1 MSEDKVSRRLAA
13 ILAADVVG
21 YSRLIGQDE
30 EGTITRLNALRAD
43 LLDPGITRHGGRIV
57 KTMGDGFLIE
67 YSSAVDAVRSAVELQ
82 SQLTERNASSSEEG
96 RIEFRIGVNLG
107 DIIVQGDD
115 ILGDGVNIAARLE
128 GIAVPGGVCIS
139 DKVGAEV
146 AGKIDV
152 AFQDGGEYK
161 VKNIAQPVRVLH
173 WHPDESVTL
182 PVGEVAADDDEGG
195 KPDRKPN
202 LVLMPFEPLGG
213 DDETR
218 NLAATID
225 DEVSGAL
232 ANLTGI
238 SLITAVD
245 EADYVAKGSVR
256 AAGNRFRTTVL
267 LHDQAEQKQFWSEHF
282 EGDLEEIFDAIDEL
296 AVRICSA
303 LRYEIYERETE
314 KSKQRPIEEQS
325 NQDLMGQA
333 GHILFQSRRADYER
347 SRELISIV
355 IAREPDNPMAL
366 GIGAWGR
373 ILLEVFCGYR
383 PIALEDGEIGM
394 DYIRRS
400 IELHERSDFA
410 HMAQGRLYLHW
421 ERDTSAAILEA
432 ERSLE
437 LNPGYVLAM
446 GLMGEAKCFSGDPET
461 GIDYC
466 TKAVETDAR
475 FPANHW
481 FMEDIALGN
490 FVREDYGAAIEW
502 AKRADQRQRDV
513 PRILLMLTSA
523 SAHAG
528 QAEATAKAAQ
538 RLLDSCP
545 NFRVGDLRRWPFQ
558 QPAHWER
565 FTSGLIEAGL
575 PA

>member
-1 MSEDKVSRRLAA
+1 MAQAHLQRRLAA
-13 ILAADVVG
+13 ILVADVVG

-30 EGTITRLNALRAD
+30 EGTIARLNAVVVD
-43 LLDPGITRHGGRIV
+43 LLVPGIARHGGRIV

-67 YSSAVDAVRSAVELQ
+67 YSSAVDAVRNAVELQ
-82 SQLTERNASSSEEG
+82 SQLADRNAGSSEAG
-96 RIEFRIGVNLG
+96 RMEFRIGVNLG
-107 DIIVQGDD
+107 DIVVQGDD

-139 DKVGAEV
+139 DKIGAEV
-146 AGKIDV
+146 AGKIDA
-152 AFQDGGEYK
+152 AFQDGGEYE

-182 PVGEVAADDDEGG
+182 PVGEVAADDDKDG

-202 LVLMPFEPLGG
+202 LMLMPFEPLGG
-213 DDETR
+213 DDETKD
-218 NLAATID
+218 LTATID

-232 ANLTGI
+232 AKLTGI
-238 SLITAVD
+238 ALVTAAD

-256 AAGNRFRTTVL
+256 AAGNRFRATVQ
-267 LHDQAEQKQFWSEHF
+267 LHDHAEQKQFWSERFDGNLEDIF
-282 EGDLEEIFDAIDEL
+282 EAMDDLAM
-296 AVRICSA
+296 RISSA

-314 KSKQRPIEEQS
+314 KSKARPAEEQS
-325 NQDLMGQA
+325 NQELMGQA
-333 GHILFQSRRADYER
+333 GHILFQSRRADYEK

-355 IAREPDNPMAL
+355 MERDPDDPMAL
-366 GIGAWGR
+366 AIGAWGR
-373 ILLEVFCGYR
+373 TLLEVFCGWG
-383 PIALEDGEIGM
+383 PIAPEDGETGM
-394 DYIRRS
+394 GYIRRS
-400 IELHERSDFA
+400 IELNERSDFA
-410 HMAQGRLYLHW
+410 HMAQGLLYLHW

-446 GLMGEAKCFSGDPET
+446 GLMAEAKCFSGDPET
-461 GIDYC
+461 GIEYG

-481 FMEDIALGN
+481 YMEDIALGN
-490 FVREDYGAAIEW
+490 FVREDYDAAIEW

-528 QAEATAKAAQ
+528 QADATGKAAQ
-538 RLLDSCP
+538 RLRDSCP
-545 NFRVGDLRRWPFQ
+545 NFCVGALRRWAFQ
-558 QPAHWER
+558 EPAHWER

-575 PA
+575 PE

>member
-21 YSRLIGQDE
+21 YSRLVGQDE
-30 EGTITRLNALRAD
+30 EGTITRLNTLRAD
-43 LLDPGITRHGGRIV
+43 MLDPGIARHGGRIV

-67 YSSAVDAVRSAVELQ
+67 YSSAVDAVRNAVELQ
-82 SQLTERNASSSEEG
+82 GQLAERNAGSSGEG
-96 RIEFRIGVNLG
+96 RMEFRIGVNLG

-146 AGKIDV
+146 AGKLEV
-152 AFQDGGEYK
+152 TFQDGGEYE

-173 WHPDESVTL
+173 WHPDEGVTL
-182 PVGEVAADDDEGG
+182 PVGEVATDDDEDG

-213 DDETR
+213 DDETK
-218 NLAATID
+218 NLTATID

-232 ANLTGI
+232 AKLTGI
-238 SLITAVD
+238 SLVTVAAD
-245 EADYVAKGSVR
+245 ADYVAKGSVR
-256 AAGNRFRTTVL
+256 AAGNRFRATVQ
-267 LHDQAEQKQFWSEHF
+267 LHDQAEQKQFWSERF
-282 EGDLEEIFDAIDEL
+282 DGDLEDIFDAMDKL

-314 KSKQRPIEEQS
+314 KSKQRPAEEQS
-325 NQDLMGQA
+325 NQELMGQA

-355 IAREPDNPMAL
+355 IARDPDNPMAL
-366 GIGAWGR
+366 AIGAWGR
-373 ILLEVFCGYR
+373 TMLEVICGYR
-383 PIALEDGEIGM
+383 PIAPEDGETGM
-394 DYIRRS
+394 GYIRRS
-400 IELHERSDFA
+400 IELNERSDFA
-410 HMAQGRLYLHW
+410 HMVQGRLYLHW

-446 GLMGEAKCFSGDPET
+446 GLMGEARCFSGDPEA
-461 GIDYC
+461 GIEYS

-490 FVREDYGAAIEW
+490 FVREDYDAAIEW

-513 PRILLMLTSA
+513 PRILLMLISA

-528 QAEATAKAAQ
+528 QAEAAGKAAQ
-538 RLLDSCP
+538 RLLDSCLD
-545 NFRVGDLRRWPFQ
+545 FRVGDLRRWAFQ
-558 QPAHWER
+558 EPAHWER

>member
-1 MSEDKVSRRLAA
+1 MSENKVSRRLAA

-21 YSRLIGQDE
+21 YSRLVGQNE
-30 EGTITRLNALRAD
+30 EGTITRLNTLRTE
-43 LLDPGITRHGGRIV
+43 LLDPSIARHNGRMV

-82 SQLTERNASSSEEG
+82 RQLAERNADLPEDT
-96 RIEFRIGVNLG
+96 RMAFRIGVNLG

-128 GIAVPGGVCIS
+128 GIAVQGGVCIA

-152 AFQDGGEYK
+152 VFQDGGEYK

-182 PVGEVAADDDEGG
+182 PVGDAATDDADG
-195 KPDRKPN
+195 KPDRQPN
-202 LVLMPFEPLGG
+202 LVLMPLDALGG
-213 DDETR
+213 DDETK
-218 NLAATID
+218 NLAAEID

-232 ANLTGI
+232 AKLTGI
-238 SLITAVD
+238 SLVTAVD

-256 AAGNRFRTTVL
+256 AAGNRFRATL
-267 LHDQAEQKQFWSEHF
+267 QLHDQAEQKQFWSERF
-282 EGDLEEIFDAIDEL
+282 DGELEDIFDAMDEL

-314 KSKQRPIEEQS
+314 KSKQRSVEEQS
-325 NQDLMGQA
+325 NQELMGQA
-333 GHILFQSRRADYER
+333 GHILFQSRRADYEK

-355 IAREPDNPMAL
+355 IERDPDNPMAL
-366 GIGAWGR
+366 AIGAWGR
-373 ILLEVFCGYR
+373 TMLEVICGYG
-383 PIALEDGEIGM
+383 PIAPEDGETGM
-394 DYIRRS
+394 QYIRRS
-400 IELHERSDFA
+400 LELNERSDFA
-410 HMAQGRLYLHW
+410 HMVQGRLYLHW
-421 ERDTSAAILEA
+421 ERDTSAAILAA

-437 LNPGYVLAM
+437 LNAGFVLAM
-446 GLMGEAKCFSGDPET
+446 GLMGETKSFAGDPEA
-461 GIDYC
+461 GIEYS

-490 FVREDYGAAIEW
+490 FVREDYDATIEW

-513 PRILLMLTSA
+513 PRILLMLTTA
-523 SAHAG
+523 CAHAG
-528 QAEATAKAAQ
+528 QTDAAAKAAQ
-538 RLLDSCP
+538 RLIDACAD
-545 NFRVGDLRRWPFQ
+545 FRVGDLRHWAFQ
-558 QPAHWER
+558 DPAHWER

>member
-21 YSRLIGQDE
+21 YSRLVGQDE
-30 EGTITRLNALRAD
+30 EGTITRLNTLRAD
-43 LLDPGITRHGGRIV
+43 MLDPGIARHGGRIV

-67 YSSAVDAVRSAVELQ
+67 YSSAVDAVRNAVELQ
-82 SQLTERNASSSEEG
+82 GQLAERNAGSSGEG
-96 RIEFRIGVNLG
+96 RMEFRIGVNLG

-146 AGKIDV
+146 AGKLEV
-152 AFQDGGEYK
+152 TFQDGGEYE

-173 WHPDESVTL
+173 WHPDEGVTL
-182 PVGEVAADDDEGG
+182 PVGEVATDDDEDG

-213 DDETR
+213 DDETK
-218 NLAATID
+218 NLTATID

-232 ANLTGI
+232 AKLTGI
-238 SLITAVD
+238 SLVTVAAD
-245 EADYVAKGSVR
+245 ADYVAKGSVR
-256 AAGNRFRTTVL
+256 AAGNRFRATVQ
-267 LHDQAEQKQFWSEHF
+267 LHDQAEQKQFWSERF
-282 EGDLEEIFDAIDEL
+282 DGDLEDIFDAMDKL

-314 KSKQRPIEEQS
+314 KSKQRPAEEQS
-325 NQDLMGQA
+325 NQELMGQA

-355 IAREPDNPMAL
+355 IARDPDNPMAL
-366 GIGAWGR
+366 AIGAWGR
-373 ILLEVFCGYR
+373 TMLEVICGYR
-383 PIALEDGEIGM
+383 PIAPEDGETGM
-394 DYIRRS
+394 GYIRRS
-400 IELHERSDFA
+400 IELNERSDFA
-410 HMAQGRLYLHW
+410 HMVQGRLYLHW

-446 GLMGEAKCFSGDPET
+446 GLMGEARCFSGDPEA
-461 GIDYC
+461 GIEYS

-490 FVREDYGAAIEW
+490 FVREDYDAAIEW

-513 PRILLMLTSA
+513 PRILLMLISA

-528 QAEATAKAAQ
+528 QAEAAGKAAQ
-538 RLLDSCP
+538 RLLDSCLD
-545 NFRVGDLRRWPFQ
+545 FRVGDLRVRFKMPHY
-558 QPAHWER
+558 AER
-565 FTSGLIEAGL
+565 AC
-575 PA
+575 